1 MKDLDETKQK
11 LDKRQR
17 HKNVFLILKMILK
30 IENFVDAVVKT
41 AQIKDAK
48 YFWVKMKDVGD
59 GLGLKNMSDMV
70 IKEIKGTDC
79 GDCKKYKCSLQ
90 EITGNMYDSM
100 KIKYIRNDI
109 AEKIIKNCR
118 GVKKTKDNLSRTRR
132 EDQKQNFR
140 LLLGFAEHD
149 LFLTK
154 EQSIINKLLETFS
167 REEISLQHF
176 VLGYK
181 IDAYFVKYKLAV
193 EIDEHN
199 HEQRDNEKELMREN
213 AIKQKLGSKFIRIN
227 PDDDKFNINIEI
239 GRIFERIKEIKNK
252 EISEL
257 KEIINNLKIQKSRS
271 KSWSWT

>member
-1 MKDLDETKQK
+1 
-11 LDKRQR
+11 
-17 HKNVFLILKMILK
+17 
-30 IENFVDAVVKT
+30 
-41 AQIKDAK
+41 
-48 YFWVKMKDVGD
+48 
-59 GLGLKNMSDMV
+59 MSDMV

-118 GVKKTKDNLSRTRR
+118 AVKKTKDNLSRTCR
-132 EDQKQNFR
+132 ENQRQNFR
-140 LLLGFAEHD
+140 LTLGFAEHD

-154 EQSIINKLLETFS
+154 EQSMLNKLLETFS

-181 IDAYFVKYKLAV
+181 IDVYFVKYKLTV
-193 EIDEHN
+193 EIYENN
-199 HEQRDNEKELMREN
+199 HKQRDNEKELMREN
-213 AIKQKLGSKFIRIN
+213 AIKQKLGCKFIRIN

-239 GRIFERIKEIKNK
+239 GCIFEHIKKIKYKRIN
-252 EISEL
+252 EL
-257 KEIINNLKIQKSRS
+257 EMINNLKIQKS
-271 KSWSWT
+271 